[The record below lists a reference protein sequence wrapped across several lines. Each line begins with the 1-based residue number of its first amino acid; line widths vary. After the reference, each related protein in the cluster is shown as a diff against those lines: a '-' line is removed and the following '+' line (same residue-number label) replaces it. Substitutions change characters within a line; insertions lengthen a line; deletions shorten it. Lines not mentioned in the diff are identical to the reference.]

1 MARDARQ
8 RVEHAGRPRLTDLS
22 AVTRFARSL
31 GAASW
36 FAAVGQPLTDGEVR
50 EALDYLA
57 GLDLGTKIA
66 AVPDWRAAEATTRD
80 PAWNTTWWNAE
91 EKERLALLQRAGT
104 RWGEGSLMAALT
116 RVTDEATRI
125 TLGAASI
132 AAVRDGVADPALC
145 RVAAGA
151 ATQAAYQAALARAA
165 GAADSHAFAIK
176 FRLFAA
182 GRWPLGL
189 VGDTFHLF

>member
-1 MARDARQ
+1 LNT
-8 RVEHAGRPRLTDLS
+8 LTADLS
-22 AVTRFARSL
+22 AVSRFTGSL
-31 GAASW
+31 AAASW
-36 FAAVGQPLTDGEVR
+36 FAATGQSLTDGEER

-57 GLDLGTKIA
+57 ALGLEARFAT
-66 AVPDWRAAEATTRD
+66 VTDWRAAESVTRD
-80 PAWNTTWWNAE
+80 PAWDPAWWNAE
-91 EKERLALLQRAGT
+91 EAERLALLEQARAS
-104 RWGEGSLMAALT
+104 WGERGLMAALT

-132 AAVRDGVADPALC
+132 AAARDGIADPALS

-165 GAADSHAFAIK
+165 GRPDSHPFAIK

-189 VGDTFHLF
+189 VNDTFHLF

>member
-1 MARDARQ
+1 M
-8 RVEHAGRPRLTDLS
+8 
-22 AVTRFARSL
+22 
-31 GAASW
+31 
-36 FAAVGQPLTDGEVR
+36 
-50 EALDYLA
+50 
-57 GLDLGTKIA
+57 
-66 AVPDWRAAEATTRD
+66 PDWRAAETATRS
-80 PAWNTTWWNAE
+80 PAWNATWWNAE
-91 EKERLALLQRAGT
+91 EKERLSLLERAAAQ
-104 RWGEGSLMAALT
+104 WGERSLMAALT

-125 TLGAASI
+125 TLGAASV
-132 AAVRDGVADPALC
+132 AAARDGIADPALS

-165 GAADSHAFAIK
+165 GATDNHPFAIK

>member
-1 MARDARQ
+1 MARDAGQ
-8 RVEHAGRPRLTDLS
+8 RGEHAGGSRLTDLS
-22 AVTRFARSL
+22 SVTRFARSL

-36 FAAVGQPLTDGEVR
+36 FAAVGQPLTDGEAR
-50 EALDYLA
+50 EARDYLA
-57 GLDLGTKIA
+57 ALDLGTEI
-66 AVPDWRAAEATTRD
+66 VTVLDWRAAEATTRD
-80 PAWNTTWWNAE
+80 PAWNARWWNAE
-91 EKERLALLQRAGT
+91 EKERLVLLQRAGAE
-104 RWGEGSLMAALT
+104 WGEDSLMAALT

-132 AAVRDGVADPALC
+132 AAARDGVADPALC

-165 GAADSHAFAIK
+165 GAADSHPFAIK